1 MTSDTTPSAAAG
13 TRRGDAPPG
22 LGLVLPV
29 IVVAV
34 FTVPLS
40 VSGTAV
46 SLGAIAGDLGP
57 SSLGEQWALNGFTL
71 TFACSTL
78 VWGSVAD
85 VVGRWRS
92 LTAGLVVFGIGSA
105 VSLVAVNYLMLDS
118 ARLLAGAGAGAVF
131 SVGTAILSSV
141 FTGAHRTRAFALL
154 GSVAGL
160 SLAFGPT
167 LCGLLTEAFGW
178 RLVYGFQLGFLLIAC
193 AGMPLIRRATAH
205 ERRRA
210 VRIDAAGGLLFCL
223 ATTLLLGGMV
233 LGSEAGW
240 GSLPFLLCTAAGLG
254 CYGLFGRVE
263 NTVPSPLLSLRT
275 LRNRRFSSMTLVVAV
290 SSFTFTNAVAYL
302 PVFFQGAYGS
312 SPGASGAF
320 LMFLTLPVLVA
331 PLIAGRLVAKGTAV
345 DRIMVWSMALLVA
358 GLVVTGALAP
368 QGLAWMALPMAV
380 VGIGFGLQAG
390 LVDGEALAQLPETEA
405 GMAAGWINTVR
416 LGSEA
421 VGVSLFGSLFASFV
435 GNTTHGDPEGFAAI
449 TIGSTALAAVVAAAA
464 VVLMCRDRRP
474 ARPPTDT
481 ADADDL

>member
-1 MTSDTTPSAAAG
+1 MTSDDILRGGARTG
-13 TRRGDAPPG
+13 TGA
-22 LGLVLPV
+22 VLPV
-29 IVVAV
+29 IVLAV

-46 SLGAIAGDLGP
+46 SLGDIARDLGS

-85 VVGRWRS
+85 VLGRWRS
-92 LTAGLVVFGIGSA
+92 LLAGLVTFGAGSA
-105 VSLVAVNYLMLDS
+105 ASLAATGYWMLDS

-131 SVGTAILSSV
+131 SVGSAMLSSV
-141 FTGAHRTRAFALL
+141 YAGERRTRAFAVL

-167 LCGLLTEAFGW
+167 LCGVLAQLVGW
-178 RLVYGFQLGFLLIAC
+178 RLVYAAQLCCLAVAC

-210 VRIDAAGGLLFCL
+210 ARVDVAGAVLFCA
-223 ATTLLLGGMV
+223 ATTLLLGGLA
-233 LGSEAGW
+233 LGSATGW
-240 GSLPFLLCTAAGLG
+240 TSSPFLLCTAAGLA
-254 CYGLFGRVE
+254 CYGLFVRRE
-263 NTVPSPLLSLRT
+263 STAPDPLLSLRT
-275 LRNRRFSSMTLVVAV
+275 LRDRRFSALTLVVAV

-312 SPGASGAF
+312 SAGASGAF
-320 LMFLTLPVLVA
+320 LMFLTLPVLA
-331 PLIAGRLVAKGTAV
+331 TPLVAGRLVAGGTAV
-345 DRIMVWSMALLVA
+345 DKILVASIVLLVA
-358 GLVVTGALAP
+358 GLLATGAAAP
-368 QGLAWMALPMAV
+368 RGMAWMALPMAV

-390 LVDGEALAQLPETEA
+390 LVDGEALARLPENEA

-421 VGVSLFGSLFASFV
+421 IGVSLFGSLFAAFS
-435 GNTTHGDPEGFAAI
+435 GDTTHASRPGFAWI
-449 TIGSTALAAVVAAAA
+449 TIGSTALAAAAGAA
-464 VVLMCRDRRP
+464 SIPLLRHPRSR
-474 ARPPTDT
+474 AR
-481 ADADDL
+481 